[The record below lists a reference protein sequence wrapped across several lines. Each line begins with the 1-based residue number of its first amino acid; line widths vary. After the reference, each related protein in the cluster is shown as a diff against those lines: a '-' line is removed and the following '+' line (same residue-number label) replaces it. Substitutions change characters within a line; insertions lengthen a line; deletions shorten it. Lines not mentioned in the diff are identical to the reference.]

1 MNGRPITFVF
11 LTPKQIYE
19 KQQKLK
25 KQKMVE
31 NESLYIKGTFF
42 ANKILLGFHD
52 DAILQLGIDFFSLKD
67 VFHDTNLCS
76 NFFKE

>member
-1 MNGRPITFVF
+1 
-11 LTPKQIYE
+11 
-19 KQQKLK
+19 
-25 KQKMVE
+25 MVE